1 MKTTEQLINEL
12 DELIE
17 KDYQEAVNQL
27 EEFKDETQKIL
38 EENQLISLSLLNEH
52 HGENKE
58 YSI

>member
-1 MKTTEQLINEL
+1 MKTTEELIKEL

-38 EENQLISLSLLNEH
+38 DENQLISLSLLNECN
-52 HGENKE
+52 GEN
-58 YSI
+58 